1 MANPSYV
8 PGNVARAEEAWNK
21 TFLGYVPYIGIGFLL
36 AYTLPVSNYGSSAFS
51 SLVDITTSIVPSID
65 RLARLSFAPEF
76 TRTFGALM
84 WLMQPVFTVLALIR
98 SPRVPVRRL
107 PWSSLIAMPLG
118 VIVLVLLGIL
128 FPFFFLDTSPDDLV
142 YSRGRGVAGVKFIL
156 ESRFG
161 HASLGSV
168 MFAFSSISQVFV
180 WRFLRDCP
188 RLIAHNIQIRFGRR
202 ETND

>member
-1 MANPSYV
+1 
-8 PGNVARAEEAWNK
+8 
-21 TFLGYVPYIGIGFLL
+21 
-36 AYTLPVSNYGSSAFS
+36 
-51 SLVDITTSIVPSID
+51 
-65 RLARLSFAPEF
+65 
-76 TRTFGALM
+76 M

-168 MFAFSSISQVFV
+168 MFAFSSISQVLV
-180 WRFLRDCP
+180 WRVLRDYP